1 MLSIYGFSQIILERS
16 VTTVNIVSQYYIGHS
31 P

>member
-1 MLSIYGFSQIILERS
+1 
-16 VTTVNIVSQYYIGHS
+16 VTTVNLVSQYYIGHS